1 VRGCERTER
10 TPSFRK
16 IEALACG
23 QTKTWSWRSF
33 LSRIYRDCFFFFKEK
48 EEEKIISMFFFLAKR
63 TKSQEKV
70 IGQRAMPDAAPLPFP
85 ARAPLL
91 VLVNRKEKCA

>member
-1 VRGCERTER
+1 
-10 TPSFRK
+10 
-16 IEALACG
+16 
-23 QTKTWSWRSF
+23 
-33 LSRIYRDCFFFFKEK
+33 
-48 EEEKIISMFFFLAKR
+48 MFFFLAKR

-91 VLVNRKEKCA
+91 ILVSRTDEMVFISFLKLIKDYR